1 MVSVSYDP
9 EAKALY
15 IEITSGQRVAK
26 TIPLGQGNYMD
37 ISESGK
43 AIGLEIIFPR
53 STPQEAIDAIIG
65 LEENKIK
72 LVLNSAQGLTS
83 SSPES

>member
-1 MVSVSYDP
+1 MVSLSYDP
-9 EAKALY
+9 EVKALY
-15 IEITSGQRVAK
+15 IQISDQSVAK

-37 ISESGK
+37 VSESGK

-53 STPQEAIDAIIG
+53 STPQEAIDAIMG

-72 LVLNSAQGLTS
+72 LLLNTARR
-83 SSPES
+83 

>member
-15 IEITSGQRVAK
+15 IQISHQRVAK

-53 STPQEAIDAIIG
+53 STPQEAIDAIMG
-65 LEENKIK
+65 VEENKIK
-72 LVLNSAQGLTS
+72 LLLNSARRITS
-83 SSPES
+83 SPDS